1 MRMTRKLFHTV
12 WIGAAL
18 VIAAFVHPAQA
29 QSQKVDGIVKQMTD
43 ALAAAQNVSFH
54 VEKMFDV
61 VLNDGLKVQYSGA
74 IDIEMRRPD
83 RLYESY
89 GDDLSAKEAWYDG
102 QRFTLYDHIAEV
114 YGELPS
120 AGSIDATLDEIREKY
135 GVLMPLAE
143 LLSSDA
149 YDSYSQGVIEAVYA
163 GQHDVNGVSA
173 HHVMFIGTNAV
184 WQIWIDAGEVPLP
197 LKLVVA
203 QPDVPGYPQHIFF
216 FSDWDLSAD
225 LPDDDFVA
233 EIPEGAS
240 RVSFL
245 PKEE

>member
-1 MRMTRKLFHTV
+1 MRRNYFHSV

-18 VIAAFVHPAQA
+18 VVAALANPAPA

-43 ALAAAQNVSFH
+43 TLAAAQNVSFH

-61 VLNDGLKVQYSGA
+61 VLEDGLKVQYSGA

-83 RLYESY
+83 RLYVSY

-102 QRFTLYDHIAEV
+102 QRFTLYDHIAKV
-114 YGELPS
+114 YGALPS
-120 AGSIDATLDEIREKY
+120 AGSIDATLDAIREKY
-135 GVLMPLAE
+135 GVLLPLAE

-149 YDSYSQGVIEAVYA
+149 YETYSQGVIEAIYV
-163 GQHDVNGVSA
+163 GQHDVNGMSA
-173 HHVMFIGTNAV
+173 HHVMLVGANAV
-184 WQIWIDAGEVPLP
+184 WQIWVDAGEVPLP

-203 QPDVPGYPQHIFF
+203 QPDAPGYPQHIFF

-225 LPDDDFVA
+225 LPDDDFVV

-245 PKEE
+245 PREE